1 MRDTNGIFESLSHPI
16 RIRIIRMLYEGPMG
30 FSELKAR
37 LSLESSGKLDFYLK
51 KLKGFVEKG
60 EDGKYTLTKEGYAAL
75 EAVKSIERY
84 GWQRRAYYVNFLIF
98 LFVNCFSTLTG
109 FRYWLIIVLPLTA
122 VWMAFYT
129 YWAVKKRRIFS
140 IV

>member
-1 MRDTNGIFESLSHPI
+1 
-16 RIRIIRMLYEGPMG
+16 MG

-37 LSLESSGKLDFYLK
+37 LSLESSGKLDFHLK
-51 KLKGFVEKG
+51 KLKGFVKKG
-60 EDGKYTLTKEGYAAL
+60 EDGKYALTREGYAAL

-98 LFVNCFSTLTG
+98 LFVNCFSALTG

-140 IV
+140 KV